1 MLLRLLV
8 GADENDLLRV
18 WLNTQAAGAAGAAG
32 AAPADSRQLRIC
44 TPVPRTRSLAGWLA
58 GWLAYRRMAVR
69 NPLGA
74 PMAGAVTVEG
84 FQQPAHV
91 LVEVKAE
98 VWLQP
103 SPLVE
108 LQKLKYTCGANR
120 RHNIKINTA

>member
-1 MLLRLLV
+1 MAEHTSS
-8 GADENDLLRV
+8 GSSGSSA
-18 WLNTQAAGAAGAAG
+18 
-32 AAPADSRQLRIC
+32 SRQQTAQNLHA
-44 TPVPRTRSLAGWLA
+44 RSENSLARWLAGWLA

-74 PMAGAVTVEG
+74 PMAGAVTVEV

-108 LQKLKYTCGANR
+108 LQKLKYTCE
-120 RHNIKINTA
+120 KTALF